1 MGANHKDSIMLTSVL
16 SLLALGFIAAV
27 VLSVASRVFYVEE
40 DPRVAAVSEALP
52 GANCGG
58 CGFAGC
64 DAYAAAVIQDP
75 SVSAGLCCAGG
86 PDVAAKVGELSGK
99 AAGGADPQ
107 ISFRRCVK
115 DQGKVAKKYDYQG
128 LSSCAA
134 SAQLEDGPDACRFS
148 CLGFGDCVKVCNF
161 NAMYIEND
169 LVRIDPD
176 KCVACG
182 ACVGV
187 CPNHILEMIP
197 RRARVQVFCSTKD
210 KMKDVMN
217 VCEAGCINCGKCIKK
232 CPATAISNP
241 DGRIQIDQAV
251 CLAYGP
257 DCEEACVEACPRNI
271 LRLMCSVSSAAKARE
286 AAAAAAAAPA
296 QAPEQPQPTA

>member
-1 MGANHKDSIMLTSVL
+1 MLTSVL
-16 SLLALGFIAAV
+16 CLFGLGLIASV
-27 VLSVASRVFYVEE
+27 VLAVASRVFYVEE
-40 DPRVAAVSEALP
+40 DPRVEAVTEALP

-64 DAYAAAVIQDP
+64 GAYAAAVIEDP
-75 SVSAGLCCAGG
+75 SVSASLCCAGG
-86 PDVAAKVGELSGK
+86 SEVAAKVAELSGK
-99 AAGGADPQ
+99 ASGSAEPM

-115 DQGKVAKKYDYQG
+115 DQGKVIKKYTYEG
-128 LSSCAA
+128 LTSCAA
-134 SAQLEDGPDACRFS
+134 AAQLEDGPDACKFS
-148 CLGFGDCVKVCNF
+148 CLGFGDCVKACAF
-161 NAMYIEND
+161 DAMYIEND
-169 LVRIDPD
+169 LVQINPA

-187 CPNHILEMIP
+187 CPNTILEMIP

-232 CPATAISNP
+232 CPANAISNP
-241 DGRIQIDQAV
+241 EGKIQIDQTA

-257 DCEEACVEACPRNI
+257 DCEEACVDACPRSI
-271 LRLMCSVSSAAKARE
+271 LRLMCHASVKAKAQ
-286 AAAAAAAAPA
+286 AVAAAPE
-296 QAPEQPQPTA
+296 PQPQANA

>member
-1 MGANHKDSIMLTSVL
+1 MLTSVL
-16 SLLALGFIAAV
+16 SLLALGFIASV

-40 DPRVAAVSEALP
+40 DPRVEAVSEALP

-58 CGFAGC
+58 CGYAGC
-64 DAYAAAVIQDP
+64 DAYAAAVIQDS

-86 PDVAAKVGELSGK
+86 PEVAARVAELAGK
-99 AAGGADPQ
+99 AAGSAEPM

-128 LSSCAA
+128 VTSCAA
-134 SAQLEDGPDACRFS
+134 AAQLEDGPDACKFS
-148 CLGFGDCVKVCNF
+148 CLGYGDCVKACGF

-169 LVRIDPD
+169 LVQIDPE

-187 CPNHILEMIP
+187 CPNQILEMIP

-232 CPATAISNP
+232 CPANAISNP
-241 DGRIQIDQAV
+241 EGKIQIDQMA

-257 DCEEACVEACPRNI
+257 DCEEACVDACPRSI
-271 LRLMCSVSSAAKARE
+271 LRLMCHKGVVLKAQN
-286 AAAAAAAAPA
+286 AAAAAAE
-296 QAPEQPQPTA
+296 QQPQANA

>member
-1 MGANHKDSIMLTSVL
+1 MLTSVL
-16 SLLALGFIAAV
+16 SLLALGFIASV

-40 DPRVAAVSEALP
+40 DPRVEAVSEALP

-86 PDVAAKVGELSGK
+86 PEVAAKVAELAGK
-99 AAGGADPQ
+99 AAGSAEPQ

-115 DQGKVAKKYDYQG
+115 DEGKVKKKYEYQG
-128 LSSCAA
+128 LDSCAA
-134 SAQLEDGPDACRFS
+134 SAQLQDGPDACKYS

-161 NAMYIEND
+161 NAMYLEGG
-169 LVRIDPD
+169 LVRIDPE

-187 CPNHILEMIP
+187 CPNKILEMIP
-197 RRARVQVFCSTKD
+197 RRARVQVFCSTLD

-217 VCEAGCINCGKCIKK
+217 VCEAGCINCGKCVKK
-232 CPATAISNP
+232 CPANAISNAE
-241 DGRIQIDQAV
+241 GNIRIDHVA

-257 DCEEACVEACPRNI
+257 DCEEACVEACPRSI
-271 LRLMCSVSSAAKARE
+271 LRLMCHNSVAHKAE
-286 AAAAAAAAPA
+286 AAAAAAAA
-296 QAPEQPQPTA
+296 APEQQPQATA